1 MIAWREKWR
10 ACSLHFLVTLA
21 MAVAAAILIFFV
33 WYPDPFDNMLGGS
46 KFFLLVTLCDLVLG
60 PLTSLIVYNSKKTRR
75 ALVFDYTFIAIVQLS
90 AFVYGILSM
99 ADARPAYVAFVKD
112 RLEVVLAVELDD
124 KDLLDAKPPYNT
136 RPRFGPRLV
145 GTQRPTEREQINDL
159 VMSAMEGKDLQNFP
173 RYFVPYE
180 ANAAA
185 IKEHA
190 RPLEELESTY
200 AAAREPVADAL
211 AELKLPRERLRWLP
225 VRTPKGY
232 WTALLDAQTA
242 EPLAYIPVDA
252 L

>member
-10 ACSLHFLVTLA
+10 ACSLHFMVTLA

-46 KFFLLVTLCDLVLG
+46 KFFMLVTLCDLVLG
-60 PLTSLIVYNSKKTRR
+60 PLTSLIIYNSKKTRL
-75 ALVFDYTFIAIVQLS
+75 ALVFDYTVIGIVQIT
-90 AFVYGILSM
+90 AFVYGIMSM

-112 RLEVVLAVELDD
+112 RLEVVLAVELADQ
-124 KDLLDAKPPYNT
+124 DLLDAKPPYDT
-136 RPRFGPRLV
+136 RPRFGPLLV
-145 GTQRPTEREQINDL
+145 GTQRPTEREQLNDL
-159 VMSAMEGKDLQNFP
+159 VLSAMEGKDLQNFP

-180 ANAAA
+180 NNADA
-185 IKEHA
+185 IKQHA
-190 RPLEELESTY
+190 RPLDELEKTY
-200 AAAREPVADAL
+200 AAAGPLVADAL

-232 WTALLDAQTA
+232 WTALLDAETA
-242 EPLAYIPVDA
+242 RPLTYIPIDA